1 MWFYC
6 LYISSYYFIALNLKI
21 KKAIFDAPFFIMF
34 EMYYLKFKIL
44 YIPFWKIGWFI
55 TKFGVFLGG
64 GVIIVILLFHFFYL
78 WQENVF
84 LKGWQKDEH

>member
-1 MWFYC
+1 
-6 LYISSYYFIALNLKI
+6 
-21 KKAIFDAPFFIMF
+21 MF

-44 YIPFWKIGWFI
+44 YIPFWKNRVIYYKIWGF
-55 TKFGVFLGG
+55 FRG

-84 LKGWQKDEH
+84 LKG

>member
-44 YIPFWKIGWFI
+44 YIPFWKKRVIYYKIWG
-55 TKFGVFLGG
+55 FLGG
-64 GVIIVILLFHFFYL
+64 GGYYYYFIISFFYICDKKMC
-78 WQENVF
+78 F
-84 LKGWQKDEH
+84 

>member
-1 MWFYC
+1 MFIHIVLLFYC
-6 LYISSYYFIALNLKI
+6 IKSKN

-44 YIPFWKIGWFI
+44 YIPFWKKRVIYYKIWGF
-55 TKFGVFLGG
+55 FRGG
-64 GVIIVILLFHFFYL
+64 GLLLLFYYFIFLYL

-84 LKGWQKDEH
+84 LKG

>member
-34 EMYYLKFKIL
+34 KMYYLKFKIL
-44 YIPFWKIGWFI
+44 YIPFWKKKGDLLQNLGF
-55 TKFGVFLGG
+55 FLGG
-64 GVIIVILLFHFFYL
+64 GGYYCYFIISFFYICDKKMC
-78 WQENVF
+78 F
-84 LKGWQKDEH
+84 

>member
-44 YIPFWKIGWFI
+44 YIPFWKNRVIYYKIW
-55 TKFGVFLGG
+55 GVFLGG
-64 GVIIVILLFHFFYL
+64 GGIIVILLFHFFYL

-84 LKGWQKDEH
+84 LKG

>member
-1 MWFYC
+1 
-6 LYISSYYFIALNLKI
+6 
-21 KKAIFDAPFFIMF
+21 MF

-44 YIPFWKIGWFI
+44 YIPFWKNRVII

-64 GVIIVILLFHFFYL
+64 GVIIVILSFHFFYL

-84 LKGWQKDEH
+84 LKG